1 MSSESNRRKKGRL
14 DYKEYSETGRKVQKE
29 RKELEK
35 ITQGFKDLSEM
46 AALKLKEKELKLCSK
61 LARFVEDNEIEVL
74 CDIESLEAAVIE
86 CKKLHESYDNIHIEL
101 RSELDEEYEESY
113 KEFAL
118 TTVIFSD
125 WIRNAKIKIRDIKLE
140 ERAGKLRKEEEERA
154 DKLRKEE
161 EEKQH
166 RKEKEEKDERLRIK
180 EREERLRK
188 EKEARDETEKLRM

>member
-61 LARFVEDNEIEVL
+61 LSRFIENNDIEVL
-74 CDIESLEAAVIE
+74 CDIESLEAAVVE
-86 CKKLHESYDNIHIEL
+86 CKKLQESYDNIHVEL
-101 RSELDEEYEESY
+101 KSELDEEYEESY

-118 TTVIFSD
+118 TTVISSD
-125 WIRNAKIKIRDIKLE
+125 WIRDAKIKQRDIKLE
-140 ERAGKLRKEEEERA
+140 E
-154 DKLRKEE
+154 
-161 EEKQH
+161 
-166 RKEKEEKDERLRIK
+166 KEEKFRLSQ
-180 EREERLRK
+180 EEKDRG
-188 EKEARDETEKLRM
+188 